1 MFATTVIIKYIC
13 ICLCCFYTY
22 DKLLN
27 IKREF
32 KYHIVNIVISIF
44 ISIITYLLRIYA
56 PHMSIIF
63 IILSLIITMRIT
75 RQTPFNIAFLSC
87 ILSYSLGFFS
97 FFISTVSITILTFVK
112 NNSNAYYLISMLL
125 IGILSIFL
133 NSIPFRFKRLKNGM
147 PFLLKKTSNTL
158 GMFIGIIFIII
169 TTFFG
174 MYKKNDILFILG
186 ILSLG
191 LLGIALIIWWRTQ
204 LTKLYREHL
213 RTTELEFLRD
223 EVDRLKAEN
232 EKLSKIIHKDNKLIP
247 AMELTVR
254 NVLNDITTNKADTAR
269 LNELQNSLSILSA
282 ERAGVLKAYEKEAL
296 AFEPTGSLRLDSLLS
311 YMKLKMDNE
320 SINFTFTQTA
330 NVRYMIQKVCD
341 EDSLCTLIADMLEN
355 ALIATKNST
364 IRNIHFGLDV
374 EDGFY
379 ALNFVDS
386 GIPFSPEVYMDM
398 GIQRHT
404 THQDTGGSGIG
415 LMTTF
420 EIVKKHRASFVI
432 DEKLNNNFYTK
443 KLTISFDRLN
453 QVYIKSRRKEV
464 LELSSQRLD
473 IVIQ

>member
-1 MFATTVIIKYIC
+1 MLTTLFKYIF
-13 ICLCCFYTY
+13 ISISCFYTS

-27 IKREF
+27 IKTGLKCHF
-32 KYHIVNIVISIF
+32 VDIIVSVYISV
-44 ISIITYLLRIYA
+44 ITYLLKLHT
-56 PHMSIIF
+56 PHISMIF
-63 IILSLIITMRIT
+63 IIISLITTIRFT
-75 RQTPFNIAFLSC
+75 RKTPLNIAFITCL
-87 ILSYSLGFFS
+87 LSYSLS
-97 FFISTVSITILTFVK
+97 FFFFLVCAFFMSTLTIFAKDNTW
-112 NNSNAYYLISMLL
+112 YYLILMPL
-125 IGILSIFL
+125 IGILNIFL
-133 NSIPFRFKRLKNGM
+133 ASIPFRFRRLKNGM
-147 PFLLKKTSNTL
+147 PFLLKKSSNSL
-158 GMFIGIIFIII
+158 GICIGIIFIML
-169 TTFFG
+169 TTFFA
-174 MYKKNDILFILG
+174 MYDKKDILFLICTVS
-186 ILSLG
+186 IG

-213 RTTELEFLRD
+213 RTTELVSLRD

-247 AMELTVR
+247 AMEMTVR
-254 NVLNDITTNKADTAR
+254 NVLNDITTNEADTAR
-269 LNELQNSLSILSA
+269 LNELQTSLSALSA
-282 ERAGVLKAYEKEAL
+282 ERDGVLRAYENEVL

-311 YMKLKMDNE
+311 YMKIKMDNE

-330 NVRYMIQKVCD
+330 NVRYMIQKVCS

-355 ALIATKNST
+355 ALIATKNCD
-364 IRNIHFGLDV
+364 IRNIHFGFDV

-386 GIPFSPEVYMDM
+386 GIPFAPEVYMDM

-432 DEKLNNNFYTK
+432 DEKLNNDFYTK

>member
-1 MFATTVIIKYIC
+1 MLTTLFKYLFVS
-13 ICLCCFYTY
+13 LCCLYTY
-22 DKLLN
+22 DRLLN
-27 IKREF
+27 TKAVLKNHFI
-32 KYHIVNIVISIF
+32 NISISIYISVVTCLLRQYAPH
-44 ISIITYLLRIYA
+44 ISII
-56 PHMSIIF
+56 F
-63 IILSLIITMRIT
+63 VILSLIAATKHTRKTPLNITFIT
-75 RQTPFNIAFLSC
+75 C
-87 ILSYSLGFFS
+87 ILSYSLSS
-97 FFISTVSITILTFVK
+97 FFFYIGAFATSFLSFFNDVTNLYYIIT
-112 NNSNAYYLISMLL
+112 MPL
-125 IGILSIFL
+125 IGILSLFIS
-133 NSIPFRFKRLKNGM
+133 SIPFRFRRLKNGM

-158 GMFIGIIFIII
+158 GIFIGMVIIII

-174 MYKKNDILFILG
+174 MHNKSDIFFIIG
-186 ILSLG
+186 VISLG

-254 NVLNDITTNKADTAR
+254 NVLNDITTNKADIAR
-269 LNELQNSLSILSA
+269 LNELQSSLSILSA

>member
-1 MFATTVIIKYIC
+1 MIITLFKYIF
-13 ICLCCFYTY
+13 ISLCCFYTY

-27 IKREF
+27 IKTGF
-32 KYHIVNIVISIF
+32 KCHFIDIVVSVYISIV
-44 ISIITYLLRIYA
+44 TYFLKLHA
-56 PHMSIIF
+56 PHISMVF
-63 IILSLIITMRIT
+63 IIISLVTTMRFLRKTPLNIT
-75 RQTPFNIAFLSC
+75 FITC
-87 ILSYSLGFFS
+87 ILSYSLS
-97 FFISTVSITILTFVK
+97 FFFFFICALSMAVFTFYIE
-112 NNSNAYYLISMLL
+112 NTTLYYFVFMQL
-125 IGILSIFL
+125 IGTLTLFLTSIL
-133 NSIPFRFKRLKNGM
+133 FRFRRLKNGM
-147 PFLLKKTSNTL
+147 PFLLKKSSNTI
-158 GMFIGIIFIII
+158 GMCIGIIFVIL
-169 TTFFG
+169 TTFVA
-174 MYKKNDILFILG
+174 MYDRTNKLFIIAVILIG
-186 ILSLG
+186 I
-191 LLGIALIIWWRTQ
+191 LGIALIIWWRTQ

-213 RTTELEFLRD
+213 RTTELVSLRD

-247 AMELTVR
+247 AMEMTVR
-254 NVLNDITTNKADTAR
+254 NVLNDITTNEADTAR
-269 LNELQNSLSILSA
+269 LNELQTSLSALSA
-282 ERAGVLKAYEKEAL
+282 ERDGVLRAYENEVL

-311 YMKLKMDNE
+311 YMKIKMDNE

-330 NVRYMIQKVCD
+330 NVRYMIQKVCS

-355 ALIATKNST
+355 ALIATKNCD
-364 IRNIHFGLDV
+364 IRNIHFGFDV

-386 GIPFSPEVYMDM
+386 GIPFAPEVYMDM

-432 DEKLNNNFYTK
+432 DEKLNNDFYTK

>member
-1 MFATTVIIKYIC
+1 MFVSLLKYMFIS
-13 ICLCCFYTY
+13 LCCFFTY
-22 DKLLN
+22 NKLLN
-27 IKREF
+27 TKTKF
-32 KYHIVNIVISIF
+32 KYHIIDIAISIY
-44 ISIITYLLRIYA
+44 ISAITCLLKLYI
-56 PHMSIIF
+56 PHISMIF
-63 IILSLIITMRIT
+63 IITSLVIAIKFTRKTPLNITFTTCII
-75 RQTPFNIAFLSC
+75 
-87 ILSYSLGFFS
+87 SYGYSFFS
-97 FFISTVSITILTFVK
+97 FFISAFLLSFLTFFS
-112 NNSNAYYLISMLL
+112 NNIGTYYLLSIPLL
-125 IGILSIFL
+125 GILSIFIA
-133 NSIPFRFKRLKNGM
+133 SIPFRFRRLKNGM
-147 PFLLKKTSNTL
+147 PFLLKKSSNTL
-158 GMFIGIIFIII
+158 GICIGIICITL
-169 TTFFG
+169 TTFFA
-174 MYKKNDILFILG
+174 MHNKVDKLFI
-186 ILSLG
+186 IAVFSIG
-191 LLGIALIIWWRTQ
+191 LLGITLIIWWRTQ

-213 RTTELEFLRD
+213 RTTELVSLRD

-247 AMELTVR
+247 AMEMTVR
-254 NVLNDITTNKADTAR
+254 NVLNDITTNEADTAR
-269 LNELQNSLSILSA
+269 LNELQTSLSALSA
-282 ERAGVLKAYEKEAL
+282 ERDGVLRAYENEVL

-311 YMKLKMDNE
+311 YMKIKMDNE

-330 NVRYMIQKVCD
+330 NVRYMIQKVCS

-355 ALIATKNST
+355 ALIATKNCD
-364 IRNIHFGLDV
+364 IRNIHFGFDV

-386 GIPFSPEVYMDM
+386 GIPFAPEVYMDM

-432 DEKLNNNFYTK
+432 DEKLNNDFYTK